1 MTELYT
7 LNPEQL
13 RKLFL
18 LWEQDVAMGL
28 CEPHSDDT
36 STEARASASAEGF
49 THYYNQVKET
59 Q

>member
-7 LNPEQL
+7 LTPEQL
-13 RKLFL
+13 QKLFL

-28 CEPHSDDT
+28 CEPHSDDL
-36 STEARASASAEGF
+36 SIEDRASASAESF
-49 THYYNQVKET
+49 MYNYNRVKEV